1 MIKRE
6 LFNELKAHLVQKEM
20 TFIVGPR
27 QAGKTTLMF
36 LLKDD
41 LEKNGQKTVVLNLD
55 IEADRQHFTT
65 QENLINKIRLEI
77 GAKGYVFLDEI
88 QRKENAGLF
97 LKGIYDMNLPY
108 KFIVS
113 GSGSVELKEQ
123 IHESLAG
130 RKRIFELHTVSFRE
144 FINFRTEYR
153 YENKLHDFLKIE
165 KNRRKTLLD
174 EYMNFG
180 GYPRVVLA
188 ETESE
193 KLKII
198 EEIYQ
203 SYVERDIFNLLGI
216 QKEEAFT
223 KLVKVLASQI
233 GNLINVSELSNTVG
247 VARKTIEQYVWY
259 LEKTFVIGKV
269 TPFYK
274 NIRKEITKSPKVYFT
289 DLGLRNYSIG
299 EFGRGVSSRDAG
311 FLFENFVFLML
322 ADTIKNQN
330 AKIQFWRTKDGSEAD
345 FIIISENKAIPIEI
359 KFSSLLD
366 ASIGRPLKNFIE
378 KYRPERAYV
387 VNLDLDSETVHFG
400 TNVFFLPFYKVLNLK
415 L

>member
-6 LFNELKAHLVQKEM
+6 LFSELKAHLTQKEM
-20 TFIVGPR
+20 TFVVGPR

-36 LLKDD
+36 LLKDY
-41 LEKNGQKTVVLNLD
+41 LEKNGQKTVFLNLD
-55 IEADRQHFTT
+55 IEADRQYFAT

-77 GAKGYVFLDEI
+77 GERGCVFLDEI
-88 QRKENAGLF
+88 QRKENAGVF
-97 LKGIYDMNLPY
+97 LKGIYDMNLQY

-130 RKRIFELHTVSFRE
+130 RKRIFELRTISFRE
-144 FINFRTEYR
+144 FVNFRTEYR
-153 YENKLHDFLKIE
+153 YENKLLDFFKIE
-165 KNRRKTLLD
+165 NIRSKALLE

-188 ETESE
+188 ETEIE
-193 KLKII
+193 KSKII
-198 EEIYQ
+198 GEIYQ
-203 SYVERDIFNLLGI
+203 SYVERDIFNLLGV

-233 GNLINVSELSNTVG
+233 GNLINISELSNTVG
-247 VARKTIEQYVWY
+247 VARKTIEQYIWY
-259 LEKTFVIGKV
+259 LGKTFVVSKV

-274 NIRKEITKSPKVYFT
+274 NVRKEITKSPKIYFT

-299 EFGRGVSSRDAG
+299 ELGKAVSSRDAG

-322 ADTIKNQN
+322 TDILANQN
-330 AKIQFWRTKDGSEAD
+330 AKIQFWRTKDGSETD
-345 FIIISENKAIPIEI
+345 FVIIIGNKTIPLEI
-359 KFSSLLD
+359 KFSSLSG
-366 ASIGRPLKNFIE
+366 ASIVRPLRNFIE
-378 KYRPERAYV
+378 KYHPAQAYV
-387 VNLDLDSETVHFG
+387 VNLDLNDETAYFG
-400 TNVFFLPFYKVLNLK
+400 ATVSFLPFYKVLDLK